1 MARRKEITPIGSVE
15 VALESYDETYLECRN
30 LGHVWRI
37 LGYFRGAAGNVVRHL
52 RCQRCETIRVDRWG
66 LNGDR
71 IGASYHHSEGY
82 LFEGLEAPVNAHAV
96 RIEMLH
102 RATIFE
108 NEASMLASLETRA
121 PRRPRRA
128 S

>member
-37 LGYFRGAAGNVVRHL
+37 LGYFRGA
-52 RCQRCETIRVDRWG
+52 RWG